1 MHPKGRVFGW
11 DEKWRE
17 NDRNDCL
24 VDEGNWE
31 SISLF
36 FFLFF
41 FFFFFSKP
49 LPITNVSSRNFFL
62 GWVLRNSNCK
72 NLIKKELHIL
82 TKK

>member
-31 SISLF
+31 SISLS
-36 FFLFF
+36 FFLSFF
-41 FFFFFSKP
+41 FFFFFFKTFANNQCQ
-49 LPITNVSSRNFFL
+49 L
-62 GWVLRNSNCK
+62 
-72 NLIKKELHIL
+72 
-82 TKK
+82 